1 MFSFIVLAHDP
12 EHLVKNMSGFT
23 ILMQIYFRY
32 SSEQSVLLGKK
43 FICRPNELEIS
54 VNCGNGLS
62 EGCRDKWQVFYN
74 FSWKY

>member
-32 SSEQSVLLGKK
+32 SSEQSILLGKNLYVDQMNW
-43 FICRPNELEIS
+43 RS
-54 VNCGNGLS
+54 
-62 EGCRDKWQVFYN
+62 Q
-74 FSWKY
+74 